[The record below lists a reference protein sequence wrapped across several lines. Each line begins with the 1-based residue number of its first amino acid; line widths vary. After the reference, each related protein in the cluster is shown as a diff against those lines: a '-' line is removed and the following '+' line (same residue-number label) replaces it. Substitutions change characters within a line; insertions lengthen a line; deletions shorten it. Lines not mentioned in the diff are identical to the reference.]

1 MMAWMLAAGS
11 GEVVGVSRSL
21 IAAVAVG
28 AGAMLAV
35 VPAQAGVAP
44 GESYVDAVVG
54 AWRVGSVYVDRT
66 QHLLMTGEDA
76 AGLAERVRGQDP
88 AIHVAVVPAVAL
100 STMSGATDDQ
110 RGFAFVREAS
120 DRFGGD
126 GHFFVVFGG
135 TGTYSGSVGVGP
147 PADVALT
154 GQLDKFTRGEPAAL
168 LNAVLDELGVPEL
181 QEAGRGGLSP
191 FAFVLVGVMVAAVAV
206 GGLLW
211 WRRRRSAG
219 HGPALYRPSFEV
231 LPDELDTLEE
241 RRALA
246 REDVTRFGEEISA
259 ADLPLEDPDVAADVQ
274 AAMDAYFELGGAVDD
289 EPDDLV
295 LRAVRATSEYGRWR
309 LACARARLDGHSLP
323 PRRADCFF
331 DARHGVSVADWLY
344 TPANG
349 VRREVPVC
357 AGCRDLRAGVLR

>member
-1 MMAWMLAAGS
+1 M
-11 GEVVGVSRSL
+11 GVSRSL

-28 AGAMLAV
+28 ASAMLAV
-35 VPAQAGVAP
+35 VPAQASVASD
-44 GESYVDAVVG
+44 ESYVDAVVD

-66 QHLLMTGEDA
+66 QHLLMTEDDA
-76 AGLAERVRGQDP
+76 ADLAERVHGHDP
-88 AIHVAVVPAVAL
+88 AIHIAVVPAVAL

-110 RGFAFVREAS
+110 RGVAFVREAV
-120 DRFGGD
+120 DRFGSD

-135 TGTYSGSVGVGP
+135 TGTYSGSVGVSP

-154 GQLDKFTRGEPAAL
+154 GQLDNFTRGEPAAL
-168 LNAVLDELGVPEL
+168 LNSVLDELGVPEL
-181 QEAGRGGLSP
+181 PEAGSGALSP
-191 FAFVLVGVMVAAVAV
+191 LVFVVVGVTLAAVAV

-211 WRRRRSAG
+211 WRRRGSAG

-241 RRALA
+241 RRNLA

-259 ADLPLEDPDVAADVQ
+259 ADLQLDDPDVAADAQ
-274 AAMDAYFELGGAVDD
+274 AAMDAYSEVGGAIDD

-309 LACARARLDGHSLP
+309 LACARARLNGQPLP

-331 DARHGVSVADWLY
+331 DARHGVSVTDWMY

-349 VRREVPVC
+349 VWREVPVC
-357 AGCRDLRAGVLR
+357 ADCRDMRAGALR

>member
-1 MMAWMLAAGS
+1 M
-11 GEVVGVSRSL
+11 GVNRSL
-21 IAAVAVG
+21 IAAVAMG
-28 AGAMLAV
+28 ASAVLAV

-44 GESYVDAVVG
+44 DESYVDAVVDG
-54 AWRVGSVYVDRT
+54 WRVGSVYVDRT
-66 QHLLMTGEDA
+66 QHLLMTEEDA
-76 AGLAERVRGQDP
+76 AGLAERVRGHDP

-110 RGFAFVREAS
+110 RGVAFVREAV
-120 DRFGGD
+120 DRFGSD

-154 GQLDKFTRGEPAAL
+154 GQLDNFTRGESAAL

-181 QEAGRGGLSP
+181 PEAGSGAPWPLVV
-191 FAFVLVGVMVAAVAV
+191 VLVGVMVVAVAV

-211 WRRRRSAG
+211 WRSRGSAG
-219 HGPALYRPSFEV
+219 SGPALYRPSFEV
-231 LPDELDTLEE
+231 LPDELDTLAE
-241 RRALA
+241 RRTLA

-259 ADLPLEDPDVAADVQ
+259 ADLQLDDPDVAADVQ
-274 AAMDAYFELGGAVDD
+274 AAVDAYSEVGSAVDE

-309 LACARARLDGHSLP
+309 LACARARLGGQPLP

-331 DARHGVSVADWLY
+331 DARHGVSVTDWMY

-357 AGCRDLRAGVLR
+357 SGCRDMRAGALR

>member
-1 MMAWMLAAGS
+1 
-11 GEVVGVSRSL
+11 L
-21 IAAVAVG
+21 IAAVAMG
-28 AGAMLAV
+28 ASAVLAV

-44 GESYVDAVVG
+44 DEPYVDAVVD
-54 AWRVGSVYVDRT
+54 AWRVGSVFVDRT
-66 QHLLMTGEDA
+66 QHLLMTDEDA
-76 AGLAERVRGQDP
+76 ADLEERLRGHDP
-88 AIHVAVVPAVAL
+88 AIRIAVVPAVAL
-100 STMSGATDDQ
+100 STMSGAADDQ
-110 RGFAFVREAS
+110 RGVAFVREAV
-120 DRFGGD
+120 DRFGSD

-135 TGTYSGSVGVGP
+135 TGTYSGSVGAGP

-154 GQLDKFTRGEPAAL
+154 GQLDNFTRGEPAAL

-181 QEAGRGGLSP
+181 PEAGSGAPWPLVV
-191 FAFVLVGVMVAAVAV
+191 VLVGVMVVAVAV

-211 WRRRRSAG
+211 WRSRGSAG
-219 HGPALYRPSFEV
+219 QGPALYRPSFEV
-231 LPDELDTLEE
+231 LPDELDTLAE
-241 RRALA
+241 RRTLA

-259 ADLPLEDPDVAADVQ
+259 ADLQLDDPDVAADVQ
-274 AAMDAYFELGGAVDD
+274 AAMDAYSEVGRAVDD

-309 LACARARLDGHSLP
+309 LACARARLGGQLLP

-331 DARHGVSVADWLY
+331 DARHGVSVTDWLY

-357 AGCRDLRAGVLR
+357 AGCRDMRAGALR

>member
-1 MMAWMLAAGS
+1 M
-11 GEVVGVSRSL
+11 GVSRSL
-21 IAAVAVG
+21 IAALAVG

-35 VPAQAGVAP
+35 APAQASVAP
-44 GESYVDAVVG
+44 GESYVAAVVD
-54 AWRVGSVYVDRT
+54 AWQVGSVYVDRT
-66 QHLLMTGEDA
+66 QHLLITGEDA

-88 AIHVAVVPAVAL
+88 AIHIAVVPAVAL
-100 STMSGATDDQ
+100 STMSGSSDDQ
-110 RGFAFVREAS
+110 RGVAFVREAV
-120 DRFGGD
+120 DRFGSD

-147 PADVALT
+147 PADVALED
-154 GQLDKFTRGEPAAL
+154 QLDKFTRGEPAAL
-168 LNAVLDELGVPEL
+168 LNAVLDELGVPAPP
-181 QEAGRGGLSP
+181 EAGSGGLSP
-191 FAFVLVGVMVAAVAV
+191 LVFVLVGVIVAAVAV

-211 WRRRRSAG
+211 WRSRGSAG

-241 RRALA
+241 RRTLA

-259 ADLPLEDPDVAADVQ
+259 ADLPLDDPDVAADVQ
-274 AAMDAYFELGGAVDD
+274 AAVDAYSEVGGAVDD

-309 LACARARLDGHSLP
+309 LACARARLDGQPLP

-331 DARHGVSVADWLY
+331 DARHGVSVTDWLY
-344 TPANG
+344 TPAHG

-357 AGCRDLRAGVLR
+357 AGSRDMRAGALR

>member
-1 MMAWMLAAGS
+1 
-11 GEVVGVSRSL
+11 L
-21 IAAVAVG
+21 IAAVAMG
-28 AGAMLAV
+28 ASAVLAV
-35 VPAQAGVAP
+35 VPAQANVAP
-44 GESYVDAVVG
+44 DEPYVDAVVD
-54 AWRVGSVYVDRT
+54 AWRAGSVYVDRT
-66 QHLLMTGEDA
+66 QHLLMTEEDA
-76 AGLAERVRGQDP
+76 AGLEERLRGHDP
-88 AIHVAVVPAVAL
+88 AIYIAVVPAVAL
-100 STMSGATDDQ
+100 STMSDATDDQ
-110 RGFAFVREAS
+110 RGVAFVREAV
-120 DRFGGD
+120 DRFGSA

-147 PADVALT
+147 PADVALM

-181 QEAGRGGLSP
+181 PEAGSGAPWPLV
-191 FAFVLVGVMVAAVAV
+191 FVLVGVIVAAVAV

-211 WRRRRSAG
+211 WRSRGSAG

-231 LPDELDTLEE
+231 LPDELDTLAE

-259 ADLPLEDPDVAADVQ
+259 ADLPLDDPDVAADVQ
-274 AAMDAYFELGGAVDD
+274 AAVDAYSELGGAVDD

-309 LACARARLDGHSLP
+309 LACARARLDGQPLP
-323 PRRADCFF
+323 PRRAACFF
-331 DARHGVSVADWLY
+331 DARHGASVTDWMY

-357 AGCRDLRAGVLR
+357 SGCRDMRAGALR